1 MTPKGCHL
9 IDVAPSPSLNVKVS
23 AFLRAEAFETSP
35 AYARKQE
42 QLLVESGLF
51 DESVETLIEMRVAM
65 NEFRNWQAK
74 KDSDKA
80 KAKHAGLRA
89 PPLERNED

>member
-1 MTPKGCHL
+1 MKGCHL
-9 IDVAPSPSLNVKVS
+9 IDVAPSPSLNSKVD
-23 AFLRAEAFETSP
+23 AFLRAEAFDTSP

-51 DESVETLIEMRVAM
+51 DESAETLIEMRSVL
-65 NEFRNWQAK
+65 NEFKNWHTK
-74 KDSDKA
+74 SEGEKA